1 MIDLRDNELP
11 SGIYSGGNFYELN
24 TDFRVWIKFDH
35 DFIYHKV
42 ASSYIF
48 KDDNNLP
55 LDKDESLKAVMK
67 FYQAAEVTPKSDG
80 NSNTRAI
87 DLVLDG
93 SYIVA
98 SFQQAY
104 GIDLTSIDYMHWHR
118 FQALLHGLPED
129 TILSRAI
136 SYRTYKKDSRKH
148 DDIMASQRRKW
159 TLPAIVD
166 EQEQAEMLEWAEGLG
181 L

>member
-11 SGIYSGGNFYELN
+11 LGIHSGGNFYELD
-24 TDFRVWIKFDH
+24 TDFRTWIKFDH
-35 DFIYHKV
+35 DLQYNHV
-42 ASSYIF
+42 AGSYIF
-48 KDDNNLP
+48 KGKLP
-55 LDKDESLKAVMK
+55 PDGEESLNAVLEFYKAD
-67 FYQAAEVTPKSDG
+67 EVTPQSDG
-80 NSNTRAI
+80 SSNARAI

-104 GIDLTSIDYMHWHR
+104 GIDLTSIDYMHWHM

-148 DDIMASQRRKW
+148 DDVMASLRRKW